1 MTSRDYGTNGN
12 NETNGIIENFCL
24 FRYFRLFRNLSSTWQ
39 GGFACTLTLPKV
51 RNRPC
56 VDGEKRALLS
66 CGLLSVRQPP
76 SLHSPRSQA
85 PDISNPGNAQLA
97 IAKLRKVMPAPA
109 WQDRSEQCGQR
120 MNFLNSRPAPFITAH
135 LKNTS
140 PSIQE
145 MASLFL
151 SGTRLVSTGQSP
163 MSLRHRSI
171 TGSGPENMHGVTS
184 GERNPGNWWS
194 FPSPGM

>member
-85 PDISNPGNAQLA
+85 PDISNPGNARLA
-97 IAKLRKVMPAPA
+97 IANFGKLCPHRHGKIV
-109 WQDRSEQCGQR
+109 R
-120 MNFLNSRPAPFITAH
+120 NSAVR
-135 LKNTS
+135 
-140 PSIQE
+140 E
-145 MASLFL
+145 
-151 SGTRLVSTGQSP
+151 
-163 MSLRHRSI
+163 
-171 TGSGPENMHGVTS
+171 
-184 GERNPGNWWS
+184 
-194 FPSPGM
+194 